1 MVEEN
6 NPSFSGFFNY
16 YYTNGQC
23 GNQMLHFFS
32 FDIYT
37 NMTASTWK

>member
-16 YYTNGQC
+16 YYTNGLC
-23 GNQMLHFFS
+23 GNQMLYFLAL
-32 FDIYT
+32 T
-37 NMTASTWK
+37 